1 MPEIPW
7 WEGKVG
13 IVKWMKGYGKED
25 ITHGVWSLSR
35 YGRVSVNQPGLFRS
49 PLSHFLGSFLTRV
62 YGSWPFI
69 VRICDTVTQKRSVGT
84 TKFRALS
91 RFRSQFFDGVMT
103 LCAGQHHTYDALG
116 IG

>member
-35 YGRVSVNQPGLFRS
+35 YGRVSVNQRGLFRS
-49 PLSHFLGSFLTRV
+49 PLSRSLG
-62 YGSWPFI
+62 G
-69 VRICDTVTQKRSVGT
+69 
-84 TKFRALS
+84 
-91 RFRSQFFDGVMT
+91 
-103 LCAGQHHTYDALG
+103 
-116 IG
+116 